1 MLLFKGF
8 FENIQADYLLEIQ
21 VGKLWRQE
29 RKLSFHPL
37 TLSKEGYEESVK

>member
-1 MLLFKGF
+1 MLLFQGF

-21 VGKLWRQE
+21 VGKLWRLE

-37 TLSKEGYEESVK
+37 TLNKEGYEESVK